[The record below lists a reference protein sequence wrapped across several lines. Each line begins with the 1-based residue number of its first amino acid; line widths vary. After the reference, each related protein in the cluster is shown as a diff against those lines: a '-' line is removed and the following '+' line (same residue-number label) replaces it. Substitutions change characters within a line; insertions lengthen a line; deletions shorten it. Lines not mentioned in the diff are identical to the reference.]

1 MSSALARARNR
12 RSTPTENNPPTNN
25 PPSPTAQQPP
35 GRIQQPNTLNGIF
48 NTIKIRLDD
57 LENNQNAIDGNSSF
71 SEELVTEYEA
81 RFETI
86 LSEITEMKDI
96 IMKLQSFT
104 MEVNKA
110 LYDDRIKI
118 LSEDNSINNEII
130 VEDVIYSDNSVNS
143 ESNVEDASYSGN
155 TTSKK

>member
-1 MSSALARARNR
+1 
-12 RSTPTENNPPTNN
+12 
-25 PPSPTAQQPP
+25 
-35 GRIQQPNTLNGIF
+35 
-48 NTIKIRLDD
+48 
-57 LENNQNAIDGNSSF
+57 
-71 SEELVTEYEA
+71 
-81 RFETI
+81 
-86 LSEITEMKDI
+86 
-96 IMKLQSFT
+96 MKLQSFT

-118 LSEDNSINNEII
+118 LSEDNSVNNESH

>member
-35 GRIQQPNTLNGIF
+35 GRIQQQPNTLNGIF

-86 LSEITEMKDI
+86 LSEITEMKDL

-130 VEDVIYSDNSVNS
+130 VEDAIYSDNS
-143 ESNVEDASYSGN
+143 ESNVEDIGYSGN

>member
-12 RSTPTENNPPTNN
+12 RSTPTENN

-118 LSEDNSINNEII
+118 LSEDNSVNNESH